1 MRRWRDVRLVEM
13 SSGGSPARL
22 RRRRPA
28 PATAQDL
35 GEGPLEFA
43 TRAGVDERVEAA
55 VAVAQP
61 EAAGKQRRRDVAR

>member
-1 MRRWRDVRLVEM
+1 MRLVEM
-13 SSGGSPARL
+13 SSDGPARL
-22 RRRRPA
+22 RRRPA
-28 PATAQDL
+28 PATAEDL

-61 EAAGKQRRRDVAR
+61 EAAGKQWRWDVAR